1 MSVSKNK
8 IREIGHLACLGDI
21 CAKLTPFMPVLAL
34 IMCVDHLIGS
44 LYILL
49 QLEKNLI
56 GSKSRVYGTI

>member
-34 IMCVDHLIGS
+34 IMCVI
-44 LYILL
+44 
-49 QLEKNLI
+49 
-56 GSKSRVYGTI
+56 